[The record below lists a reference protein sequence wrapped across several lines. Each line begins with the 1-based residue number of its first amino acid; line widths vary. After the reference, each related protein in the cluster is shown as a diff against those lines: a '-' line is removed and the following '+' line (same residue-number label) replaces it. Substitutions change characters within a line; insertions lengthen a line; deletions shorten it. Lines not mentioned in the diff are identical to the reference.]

1 LGKFFEF
8 IQGSTLKVKPDL
20 CKAQSLLKFILEEE
34 LAIPLVFKNMHF
46 NGYEFVV
53 PP

>member
-20 CKAQSLLKFILEEE
+20 CKAQSLILEEE